1 MDKDRLLEQAE
12 RCRRIAEKI
21 NEPTAA
27 EALRRLADQ
36 YQREADAI
44 GRAGSKS
51 RKNDQEE

>member
-12 RCRRIAEKI
+12 RCRRIADKI

-27 EALRRLADQ
+27 EALRRLADD

-44 GRAGSKS
+44 GRAGRKS
-51 RKNDQEE
+51 EDE

>member
-27 EALRRLADQ
+27 EALRRLADE

-44 GRAGSKS
+44 GQADGKPGV
-51 RKNDQEE
+51 K